1 MHKVFMSYSH
11 KDEELRNELGSHL
24 AALRRQ
30 GLISEWYDRKILPG
44 DVIGEQISDQLL
56 AADIVLLLVSAD
68 FIASNYCYEREMSV
82 ALQRHENNE
91 AVVIPI
97 ILRDVDWHSTPLG
110 KLNAL
115 PTDGKPVMM
124 HGNQDAAFADV
135 ARGIRRLVES
145 KFGSSPNI
153 TTSKPAPVTPDEIRV
168 DQPRSANLSI
178 KKTFT
183 DHEKDAFL
191 KDSFEYISRFF
202 NGSLDELEKR
212 YSEVSC
218 SFEKID
224 SRTFSATA
232 YRAGKQASFCQ
243 VWYGKD
249 TLAPSGISYSET
261 PSSMGNSVNDSLSII
276 DDGHTLQLK
285 ALMSGFGSPHAEGG
299 MTQQGAAEYLWGR
312 FIQKLQ

>member
-30 GLISEWYDRKILPG
+30 GLISDWYDREILPG
-44 DVIGEQISDQLL
+44 EVLDEKISDKLL
-56 AADIVLLLVSAD
+56 EADIVVLLVSAD

-82 ALQRHENNE
+82 ALQRHKDNE

-135 ARGIRRLVES
+135 ARGIRRLVEQ
-145 KFGSSPNI
+145 KFGSSPDA
-153 TTSKPAPVTPDEIRV
+153 TVKASAPVKPDEIRF
-168 DQPRSANLSI
+168 DQPRSANLAI

-183 DHEKDAFL
+183 DHEKDSFT
-191 KDSFEYISRFF
+191 KDSFEYIFRLFA
-202 NGSLDELEKR
+202 GSLAELGKR
-212 YSEVSC
+212 YSEITS
-218 SFEKID
+218 SIEQID
-224 SRTFSATA
+224 SRTFVAII
-232 YRAGKQASFCQ
+232 YRSGQKVSFCQ
-243 VWYGKD
+243 IWYGKGSFA
-249 TLAPSGISYSET
+249 TREISYSET
-261 PSSMGNSVNDSLSII
+261 PSSMGNSVNDSLSVV
-276 DDGHTLQLK
+276 DDGHTLRLK
-285 ALMSGFGSPHAEGG
+285 ALMSGFGGPQAEDE
-299 MTQQGAAEYLWGR
+299 MTQQGAAEYLWSR
-312 FIQKLQ
+312 FIAKLQ